1 MIEHIN
7 VDGLD
12 IPFDTRWNRIA
23 ISLSGGAD
31 SALLAYL
38 ICKNVQPNTKIH
50 IISHIRMWK
59 TKPWQQWDS
68 LNVYNYLVK
77 KFPDLTFKR
86 HVNFIAPD
94 LEYGNK
100 GRILLD
106 EYDKWVSGDNIM
118 IRSFA
123 EYVCFQE
130 CVESHYNAVSRN
142 PKSIKLDGSMPE
154 RDLDPTEDN
163 KHLQIM
169 NHMGLWA
176 IHPFR
181 FIDKSWIIKQYRR
194 LELEDLLNVT
204 RSCEG
209 EVPNVNYESY
219 TPGQWVPVCNDC
231 FWCKERAWAIEQ
243 TK

>member
-1 MIEHIN
+1 MIEHIT
-7 VDGLD
+7 VDELD
-12 IPFDTRWNRIA
+12 IPFSSDWDRIA

-38 ICKNVQPNTKIH
+38 ICANARPTTKIH
-50 IISHIRMWK
+50 VISHIRMWK

-77 KFPDLTFKR
+77 KFPELTFKR

-130 CVESHYNAVSRN
+130 CIEAHYNAVSRN
-142 PKSIKLDGSMPE
+142 PKAINLNGMPE
-154 RDLDPTEDN
+154 RDIDPTEDN
-163 KHLQIM
+163 MHLRIM
-169 NHMGLWA
+169 QHMGLWA

-181 FIDKSWIIKQYRR
+181 FIDKSWIIKQYKR
-194 LELEDLLNVT
+194 LAIEDLLNIT

-209 EVPNVNYESY
+209 EVADVNYESY
-219 TPGQWVPVCNDC
+219 TLGQWVPVCNDC